1 MFVKKII
8 NNRILDN
15 RETNANSEKKIIKGR
30 KGESIF
36 YKTFVIGKEHFTELS
51 TFIEKPHSSNKP
63 CHRWSNMCLNKYNCM
78 FDKEKMH
85 GIQFCNNC
93 IKIQVIHASGMNK
106 VDANKQYLWRINM
119 WTILDIYNT
128 VCNSI
133 CKFFFLHNFLLEWY
147 IPVCVCLIWSCPKLR
162 PKVKSLQ
169 EFKNN

>member
-1 MFVKKII
+1 MWRSVQFNLFVIYVCILNILDHVSTSQKQIDLPSLNCSKCLWKKII
-8 NNRILDN
+8 SNRILDN

-36 YKTFVIGKEHFTELS
+36 YKTFVIGKEHFTKLS

-93 IKIQVIHASGMNK
+93 I
-106 VDANKQYLWRINM
+106 
-119 WTILDIYNT
+119 
-128 VCNSI
+128 
-133 CKFFFLHNFLLEWY
+133 
-147 IPVCVCLIWSCPKLR
+147 
-162 PKVKSLQ
+162 
-169 EFKNN
+169 